1 MTALELSD
9 ADLDRLFTDAGP
21 RWVGVTPPSHK
32 DLDRL
37 ERIAADAAT
46 RLADVIVDRDQDWT
60 VPYRTQDYAD
70 ARDRLRH
77 ARAVHDRM
85 WADGGRT
92 GMFAGWLVRDGEVEI
107 SAAR

>member
-21 RWVGVTPPSHK
+21 RWVGVTPASHE

-37 ERIAADAAT
+37 ERWVGYAATQLADAVLDDA
-46 RLADVIVDRDQDWT
+46 LDWT
-60 VPYRTQDYAD
+60 VEYRKRDYAD
-70 ARDRLRH
+70 ARDRLQH

-85 WADGGRT
+85 WADGGRV
-92 GMFAGWLVRDGEVEI
+92 GMFAGWLVRDGGVET
-107 SAAR
+107 SASR